1 MKYFCYDLIHM
12 TGYSVRLPQGI
23 VDAIDLQIKEKE
35 YFSTR
40 PDFVLFAM
48 KSTAMIMA
56 DRYRKMLEM
65 IDGNESMRYMKGQEK
80 LLVSRVGESLLE
92 VFNGRFGGDPVQIMI
107 RIPEGLNRIIED
119 FVIRIGYVTNKLDY
133 IRLSIVCTLESL
145 DEMEQIMAG
154 AEEYTRN
161 VKKAQEDLIRAVA
174 GDLIGGDGSV
184 DVIRRVVDANVN
196 VSQKGKR

>member
-1 MKYFCYDLIHM
+1 MKYICYDLIHM

-23 VDAIDLQIKEKE
+23 VDAIDLQIREKE

-48 KSTAMIMA
+48 KSTAMTMA
-56 DRYRKMLEM
+56 ERYRKMLEM
-65 IDGNESMRYMKGQEK
+65 IDSNDSMRYMKGQEK
-80 LLVSRVGESLLE
+80 LLTSRVGESLLKIFSE
-92 VFNGRFGGDPVQIMI
+92 RFGGDPVQIMI

-119 FVIRIGYVTNKLDY
+119 FVIRIGYVSNKLDY

-145 DEMEQIMAG
+145 GEMEQIMAG

-161 VKKAQEDLIRAVA
+161 VKKAQDDLIKAVA
-174 GDLIGGDGSV
+174 GDLLGGKGSV
-184 DVIRRVVDANVN
+184 DVIGRVADANIKVG
-196 VSQKGKR
+196 QEGKK

>member
-1 MKYFCYDLIHM
+1 
-12 TGYSVRLPQGI
+12 
-23 VDAIDLQIKEKE
+23 
-35 YFSTR
+35 
-40 PDFVLFAM
+40 
-48 KSTAMIMA
+48 
-56 DRYRKMLEM
+56 
-65 IDGNESMRYMKGQEK
+65 
-80 LLVSRVGESLLE
+80 
-92 VFNGRFGGDPVQIMI
+92 MI

-145 DEMEQIMAG
+145 GEMEQIMAG